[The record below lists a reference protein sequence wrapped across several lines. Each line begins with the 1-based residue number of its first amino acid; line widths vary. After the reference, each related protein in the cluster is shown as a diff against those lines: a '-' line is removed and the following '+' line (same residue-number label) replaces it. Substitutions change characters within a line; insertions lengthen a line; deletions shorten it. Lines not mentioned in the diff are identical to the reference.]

1 MSTVAVTRTIDAEPA
16 RVWALV
22 TNLAARPTWLTTTD
36 QVEVLTP
43 GAFGEG
49 SVWRESHTMVD
60 GTRVT
65 EEFRVRGCDPPRG
78 FVVCSP
84 GIGADYRMTYTLVP
98 VDVGRHRG
106 GTMVTIEQEGRPSGV
121 TGRVL
126 ELVLGGLA
134 ASTAE
139 GALRQELDDL
149 AAALARNAVAQGDEE
164 PAA

>member
-16 RVWALV
+16 RVWALI
-22 TNLAARPTWLTTTD
+22 TDLAGRAAWLSTVD
-36 QVEVLTP
+36 GVEP
-43 GAFGEG
+43 MSSGGFGTG
-49 SVWRESHTMVD
+49 TVWRESHLMAD

-65 EEFRVRGCDPPRG
+65 EEFRVNRCQPPDS
-78 FVVCSP
+78 FSVCSP

-106 GTMVTIEQEGRPSGV
+106 ATMVTIEQEGHPSGT

-134 ASTAE
+134 ARTAE

-149 AAALARNAVAQGDEE
+149 ALAVARGHGAGEE

>member
-1 MSTVAVTRTIDAEPA
+1 MATVAVTRTIDAEPA

-22 TNLAARPTWLTTTD
+22 TDLAARPTWLSTTD
-36 QVEVLTP
+36 EVDVLAGGGFRAGT
-43 GAFGEG
+43 
-49 SVWRESHTMVD
+49 VWRESHTMAD
-60 GTRVT
+60 GTRVS
-65 EEFRVRGCDPPRG
+65 EEFRVRECDEPRC

-84 GIGADYRMTYTLVP
+84 GSGAHYRMTYTLVP
-98 VDVGRHRG
+98 VDVGRHSG
-106 GTMVTIEQEGRPSGV
+106 GTMVTIEQEGHANGA

-134 ASTAE
+134 ARTVE

-149 AAALARNAVAQGDEE
+149 AVALAATAAERDEE